1 MKNLG
6 NFPIHIRQDQKWKT
20 PNQNSTENVSSEVNE
35 TLANDDDITKIADL
49 DFSVINKDDIKNKI
63 KQVSGASIF

>member
-1 MKNLG
+1 M
-6 NFPIHIRQDQKWKT
+6 
-20 PNQNSTENVSSEVNE
+20 NE